1 MAIGDFMH
9 KQLINAASR
18 DALATIGAGAAVGGG
33 AGAVNG
39 LLSDNNTMIGGALSG
54 AMLGAGAGA
63 GLRYAGNKY
72 GAGIL
77 AEAKVS
83 NETGKF
89 NTNFFTKAGKDE
101 GLDFFGDHSAAMAV
115 HREAANKT
123 ADAAPS
129 AAQGVNKAGEPPVA
143 GTVNTS
149 SGAKNI
155 SREANERVNQ
165 GNAKDVIDA
174 TKKIREEQKEA
185 RSSYAGE
192 KLIRG
197 PSNPGKRTYRGPK
210 ETQQAIKNADEYNRM
225 QDSLS
230 LAEKVEPSIVK
241 RTSGELDA
249 AEAAFYNNQAKANY
263 SPTTGSVRPKQPVTL
278 PGVSSFA
285 SDSSSST
292 VSMGKKKFG
301 SGKTTLSENINAINN
316 SSSPAPV
323 TFGEKTLDMGNKA
336 VRDVK
341 KVSKGLSKRATE
353 QAQLSDF
360 RSEAIRDHLT
370 QPSVGTRGL
379 SNLGGPSASLND
391 VLKYMNGV

>member
-77 AEAKVS
+77 AEAKAN

-89 NTNFFTKAGKDE
+89 SSNFFTKAGKDE

-129 AAQGVNKAGEPPVA
+129 AGSAVAQEVNKAGEPPVA
-143 GTVNTS
+143 GPVS
-149 SGAKNI
+149 SSTTKLPRGTNLVEHQKNK
-155 SREANERVNQ
+155 V
-165 GNAKDVIDA
+165 
-174 TKKIREEQKEA
+174 A
-185 RSSYAGE
+185 R
-192 KLIRG
+192 IQ
-197 PSNPGKRTYRGPK
+197 
-210 ETQQAIKNADEYNRM
+210 ETQQAIKNADEYNNM
-225 QDSLS
+225 QGSLN
-230 LAEKVEPSIVK
+230 LAEKVEPSIVN

-285 SDSSSST
+285 SDSSSSP

-301 SGKTTLSENINAINN
+301 SGRTTLSENINAINN
-316 SSSPAPV
+316 SSSPAPF

-370 QPSVGTRGL
+370 QPSGGTSGL
-379 SNLGGPSASLND
+379 SNAGGPSASLND